1 MPKPADFSTH
11 LIQLRRNLH
20 AAPEVGLHLPNT
32 QRTLLSELDDLPL
45 EITLGREC
53 SSITAVLRGTHPDR
67 NEQAPAVLLRSDMD
81 ALPVEEA
88 AENQFVSNISGSM
101 HACGHDLHMAML
113 VGAAQLLSARRHEL
127 LGDIV
132 FMFQP
137 GEEGWGGAQ
146 IMISEGVLTAAGP
159 EVSSA
164 FGVHVFTGE
173 AAPTRVGIRSGTAMA
188 YAAALTVDVIGQG
201 GHGSAPHLAS
211 DPVPTAAEIILA
223 LQTTITRRF
232 DPLDPVV
239 LTVGQVSAG
248 TARNVIA
255 ERVSFAATVRGF
267 SRESLARATEILPK
281 LVQGIAAAHGQVA
294 EIDFVH
300 EFPPLITQAEDSA
313 IAIEAGRAVFGAP
326 HVAELERPKTASEDF
341 AEILERVPGT
351 FAFIDATPEAGS
363 DYNHSPRAQFDDAVI
378 PDGARLY
385 TEFAARRLTQLCADQ
400 TAPRHPASA
409 TTAEAETKENE

>member
-1 MPKPADFSTH
+1 MPKHTDISTQ
-11 LIQLRRNLH
+11 LIELRRNLH

-32 QRTLLSELDDLPL
+32 QRMILAELAGLPL
-45 EITLGREC
+45 EITLGRGC
-53 SSITAVLRGTHPDR
+53 TSITAVLRGTHPDR
-67 NEQAPAVLLRSDMD
+67 SEAAPAVLLRADMD

-113 VGAAQLLSARRHEL
+113 VGAAHMLSARRHEL

-146 IMISEGVLTAAGP
+146 IMIAEGVLSAAGP
-159 EVSSA
+159 VVSSA
-164 FGVHVFTGE
+164 FAVHVFTGE
-173 AAPTRVGIRSGTAMA
+173 LGAPRVGIRSGTAMA
-188 YAAALTVDVIGQG
+188 YAAALTVDIIGRG

-211 DPVPTAAEIILA
+211 DPVPTAAETILA

-232 DPLDPVV
+232 DSLDPVV
-239 LTVGQVSAG
+239 LTVGQISAG

-255 ERVSFAATVRGF
+255 ERAHLAATVRGF
-267 SRESLARATEILPK
+267 SRDSLTRASEVLPE
-281 LVQGIAAAHGQVA
+281 VVRGIASAHGQTA
-294 EIDFVH
+294 EVDFVH

-313 IAIEAGRAVFGAP
+313 VALEAGRAIFGEQ
-326 HVAELERPKTASEDF
+326 HVVELDQPKTASEDF
-341 AEILERVPGT
+341 AEILEKVPGA
-351 FAFIDATPEAGS
+351 FVFIDATPETGS

-385 TEFAARRLTQLCADQ
+385 TEFAVRRLTQM
-400 TAPRHPASA
+400 
-409 TTAEAETKENE
+409 